1 MALDGIFLHLLSEE
15 LKEVLI
21 GAKVDKIHQTQK
33 VELVFTMRTRNGA
46 YRLLLS
52 ASGNAPRLHLT
63 THQIENPPKPPMLC
77 MLLRKHLGGATLLD
91 IQQVGLDRILKL
103 VFSCVNELGDRVTR
117 ILVIEIMAQY
127 SNIILLD
134 ENDVI
139 IDSVKRV
146 DSTKSSVREVLP
158 GLKYELPP
166 GQDKLNII
174 EDSAE
179 DILSAVTSKSVKLNN
194 ALLSG
199 MEGMSPVLCREIAFR
214 TAGLDAVA
222 DELTDNQKIKLAFEL
237 DMLKNTV
244 LSRTVSPNAVAD
256 TDGKLLD
263 FSFIPITQYGSAA
276 QYLSYESLSET
287 LECFYYER
295 ERLVRTKSKAEDL
308 FKTINNLIERLAK
321 KISNQMT
328 ELEECKDREEKKI
341 FAELINANLYR
352 LEKGMPF
359 YEIENYYDDYKT
371 VKISVKPELTPTENS
386 QRYYKEYRKLRTA
399 EKMLTKLIE
408 QGREELS
415 YLRTVLDELSRAET
429 EREISEIRQEL
440 SDGGFIKQKN
450 SGKMKRSQP
459 MLPLE
464 FDAPDGFKVYVGRNN
479 IQNDKL
485 SLKTAMKSDLW
496 FHIQKAPG
504 SHVILSLE
512 GRKPT
517 EKAMEFAAK
526 TAAYYSS
533 GREAGAVEVDYTE
546 VRNLKKP
553 VGAKPGFVIY
563 HVYNSVLVKPENPE
577 NNMR

>member
-21 GAKVDKIHQTQK
+21 GSKVDKIHQTQK
-33 VELVFTMRTRNGA
+33 TELVFTLRTRNGA
-46 YRLLLS
+46 YRLLMS

-63 THQIENPPKPPMLC
+63 TQQIENPPKPPMLC

-91 IQQVGLDRILKL
+91 IQQEGLDRILKL
-103 VFSCVNELGDRVTR
+103 VFSSVNELGDRVTR
-117 ILVIEIMAQY
+117 MLVIEIMAQY

-139 IDSVKRV
+139 IDAVKRV
-146 DSTKSSVREVLP
+146 DNTKSSVREVLP
-158 GLKYELPP
+158 SLRYELPP
-166 GQDKLNII
+166 SQNKLDITRN
-174 EDSAE
+174 SAE
-179 DILSAVTSKSVKLNN
+179 EIIDAITSKNTKLNN
-194 ALLSG
+194 AILSS

-214 TAGLDAVA
+214 TAGMDAVA
-222 DELTDNQKIKLAFEL
+222 DELTENQKIKLAFEL
-237 DMLKNTV
+237 EILKNTV
-244 LSRTVSPNAVAD
+244 LNRTLSPNAVAD

-263 FSFIPITQYGSAA
+263 FSFIPITQYGTVA

-287 LECFYYER
+287 LERFYFER
-295 ERLVRTKSKAEDL
+295 ERLARTKSKAEDL
-308 FKTINNLIERLAK
+308 FKNINNLIERLSK
-321 KISNQMT
+321 KISNQMA

-352 LEKGMPF
+352 LGKGSTV
-359 YEIENYYDDYKT
+359 YELENYYDDYKT
-371 VKISVKPELTPTENS
+371 VAIPVKPELTPTENA

-399 EKMLTKLIE
+399 EEMLTKLIAE
-408 QGREELS
+408 GREDLV

-440 SDGGFIKQKN
+440 SDGGFVKQKN
-450 SGKMKRSQP
+450 QGKIKRSQP
-459 MLPLE
+459 MPPLE
-464 FDAPDGFKVYVGRNN
+464 FNAPDGFKVYVGRNN

-504 SHVILSLE
+504 SHVILALE
-512 GRKPT
+512 GREPT

-526 TAAYYSS
+526 VAAYYSS

-563 HVYNSVLVKPENPE
+563 HVYNSVLVKPEIPE
-577 NNMR
+577 ID

>member
-21 GAKVDKIHQTQK
+21 GSKVDKIHQTQK
-33 VELVFTMRTRNGA
+33 TELVFTLRTRNGA
-46 YRLLLS
+46 YRLLMS

-63 THQIENPPKPPMLC
+63 TQQIENPPKPPMLC

-91 IQQVGLDRILKL
+91 IQQEGLDRILKL
-103 VFSCVNELGDRVTR
+103 VFSSVNELGDRVTR
-117 ILVIEIMAQY
+117 TLVIEIMAQY

-139 IDSVKRV
+139 IDAVKRV
-146 DSTKSSVREVLP
+146 DNTKSSVREVLP
-158 GLKYELPP
+158 SLRYELPP
-166 GQDKLNII
+166 SQNKLDITRN
-174 EDSAE
+174 SAE
-179 DILSAVTSKSVKLNN
+179 EIIDAITSKNTKLNN
-194 ALLSG
+194 AILSS

-214 TAGLDAVA
+214 TAGMDAVA
-222 DELTDNQKIKLAFEL
+222 DELTENQKIKLAFEL
-237 DMLKNTV
+237 EILKNTV
-244 LSRTVSPNAVAD
+244 LNRTLSPNAVAD

-263 FSFIPITQYGSAA
+263 FSFIPITQYGTAA

-287 LECFYYER
+287 LERFYFER
-295 ERLVRTKSKAEDL
+295 ERLARTKSKAEDL
-308 FKTINNLIERLAK
+308 FKNINNLIERLSK
-321 KISNQMT
+321 KISNQMA

-352 LEKGMPF
+352 LGKGSTV
-359 YEIENYYDDYKT
+359 YELENYYDDYKT
-371 VKISVKPELTPTENS
+371 VAIPVKPELTPTENA

-399 EKMLTKLIE
+399 EEMLTKLIAE
-408 QGREELS
+408 GREDLV

-440 SDGGFIKQKN
+440 SDGGFVKQKN
-450 SGKMKRSQP
+450 QGKIKRSQP
-459 MLPLE
+459 MPPLE
-464 FDAPDGFKVYVGRNN
+464 FNAPDGFKVYVGRNN

-504 SHVILSLE
+504 SHVILALE
-512 GRKPT
+512 GREPT

-526 TAAYYSS
+526 VAAYYSS

-563 HVYNSVLVKPENPE
+563 HVYNSVLVKPEIPE
-577 NNMR
+577 ID

>member
-33 VELVFTMRTRNGA
+33 VELVFTMRTRSGA

-63 THQIENPPKPPMLC
+63 TQQIENPPKPPMLC
-77 MLLRKHLGGATLLD
+77 MLMRKHLGGATLLD
-91 IQQVGLDRILKL
+91 IQQEGLDRILKL
-103 VFSCVNELGDRVTR
+103 VFSSVNELGDRVTR
-117 ILVIEIMAQY
+117 TLVIEIMAQY

-139 IDSVKRV
+139 IDAVKRV
-146 DSTKSSVREVLP
+146 DNTKSSVREVLP
-158 GLKYELPP
+158 SLTYELPP
-166 GQDKLNII
+166 SQNKLDITRN
-174 EDSAE
+174 SAE
-179 DILSAVTSKSVKLNN
+179 EIVDAITSKNTKLSNAILSS
-194 ALLSG
+194 

-214 TAGLDAVA
+214 TAGADSVA
-222 DELTDNQKIKLAFEL
+222 SELSDNQKVKLAFEFE
-237 DMLKNTV
+237 MLKNTV
-244 LSRTVSPNAVAD
+244 LHRTVSPNAVAD

-263 FSFIPITQYGSAA
+263 FSFVPITQYGSAA

-287 LECFYYER
+287 LERFYFER
-295 ERLVRTKSKAEDL
+295 ERLARTKSKAEDL
-308 FKTINNLIERLAK
+308 FKNINNLIERLAK
-321 KISNQMT
+321 KISNQMA
-328 ELEECKDREEKKI
+328 ELEECKDREEKKVY
-341 FAELINANLYR
+341 AELINANLYR
-352 LEKGMPF
+352 LSKGLTV
-359 YEIENYYDDYKT
+359 YELENYYDDYKT
-371 VKISVKPELTPTENS
+371 VAIPVKPELTPTENA

-399 EKMLTKLIE
+399 EEMLTKIISE
-408 QGREELS
+408 GREELV

-440 SDGGFIKQKN
+440 SDGGFVKQKN
-450 SGKMKRSQP
+450 QGKIKKSQP
-459 MLPLE
+459 MPPLE

-504 SHVILSLE
+504 SHVILALE
-512 GRKPT
+512 GREPT

-526 TAAYYSS
+526 VAAYYSS

-563 HVYNSVLVKPENPE
+563 HVYNSVLVKPEIPAD
-577 NNMR
+577 

>member
-15 LKEVLI
+15 LKEVLL

-33 VELVFTMRTRNGA
+33 IELVFTLRTRSGA

-77 MLLRKHLGGATLLD
+77 MLLRKHLGGATLVD
-91 IQQVGLDRILKL
+91 IQQTGLDRILKL
-103 VFSCVNELGDRVTR
+103 VFNSVNELGDRVTR
-117 ILVIEIMAQY
+117 TLVIEIMAQY

-134 ENDVI
+134 ENNVI

-158 GLKYELPP
+158 GLEYKLPP
-166 GQDKLNII
+166 EQNKKNII
-174 EDSAE
+174 TDSVD
-179 DILSAVTSKSVKLNN
+179 DIIDAIVGKDVKLNN
-194 ALLSG
+194 ALLSSMQG
-199 MEGMSPVLCREIAFR
+199 VSPVLCREIAHR
-214 TAGLDAVA
+214 TAGADAVA
-222 DELTDNQKIKLAFEL
+222 SELTENQKVKLAFEL
-237 DMLKNTV
+237 EMLKNTIIT
-244 LSRTVSPNAVAD
+244 RTVSPNSVAD

-263 FSFIPITQYGSAA
+263 FSFVPITQYGSAA
-276 QYLSYESLSET
+276 QYVSYESLSET

-308 FKTINNLIERLAK
+308 FRTINNLIERLAK
-321 KISNQMT
+321 KINNQMA

-352 LEKGMPF
+352 LDKGMNF
-359 YEIENYYDDYKT
+359 YQLENYYDDYSV
-371 VKISVKPELTPTENS
+371 VKIPVKPELTPSENS

-399 EKMLTKLIE
+399 EEMLTKLIE
-408 QGREELS
+408 QGREDLM

-440 SDGGFIKQKN
+440 SDGGFVKQKN
-450 SGKMKRSQP
+450 SGKIKRNQP
-459 MLPLE
+459 MPPME

-485 SLKTAMKSDLW
+485 SLKTASKSDIW

-504 SHVILSLE
+504 SHVVLSLE
-512 GRKPT
+512 GRPAT

-553 VGAKPGFVIY
+553 VGSKPGFVIY

-577 NNMR
+577 K

>member
-21 GAKVDKIHQTQK
+21 GSKVDKIHQTQK
-33 VELVFTMRTRNGA
+33 TELVFTLRTRSGA
-46 YRLLLS
+46 YRLLMS

-63 THQIENPPKPPMLC
+63 TQQIENPPKPPMLC

-91 IQQVGLDRILKL
+91 IQQEGLDRILKL
-103 VFSCVNELGDRVTR
+103 VFSSVNELGDRVTR
-117 ILVIEIMAQY
+117 TLVIEIMAQY

-139 IDSVKRV
+139 IDAVKRV
-146 DSTKSSVREVLP
+146 DNTKSSVREVLP
-158 GLKYELPP
+158 ALRYELPP
-166 GQDKLNII
+166 KQNKLSII
-174 EDSAE
+174 DDTPE
-179 DILSAVTSKSVKLNN
+179 DILTAITSKNTKLNN
-194 ALLSG
+194 AILSS

-214 TAGLDAVA
+214 TAGIDAVA
-222 DELTDNQKIKLAFEL
+222 DELTEYQKIKLAFEL
-237 DMLKNTV
+237 EILKNTV
-244 LSRTVSPNAVAD
+244 LNRTVSPNAVAD

-263 FSFIPITQYGSAA
+263 FSFVPITQYGSAA

-287 LECFYYER
+287 LERFYFER
-295 ERLVRTKSKAEDL
+295 ERLARTKSKAEDL
-308 FKTINNLIERLAK
+308 FKNINNLIERLSK
-321 KISNQMT
+321 KISNQLA

-352 LEKGMPF
+352 LNKGLTV
-359 YEIENYYDDYKT
+359 YELENYYDDYKT
-371 VKISVKPELTPTENS
+371 VAIPVKPELTPTENA

-399 EKMLTKLIE
+399 EEMLTKLIAE
-408 QGREELS
+408 GREELV

-440 SDGGFIKQKN
+440 SDGGFVKQKN
-450 SGKMKRSQP
+450 QGKIKRSQP
-459 MLPLE
+459 MPPLE
-464 FDAPDGFKVYVGRNN
+464 FNAPDGFKVYVGRNN

-512 GRKPT
+512 GREPT
-517 EKAMEFAAK
+517 EKAMEYAAK
-526 TAAYYSS
+526 VAAYYSS

-563 HVYNSVLVKPENPE
+563 HVYNSVLVKPEIPE
-577 NNMR
+577 IN

>member
-21 GAKVDKIHQTQK
+21 GSKVDKIHQTQK

-63 THQIENPPKPPMLC
+63 THSIENPPKPPMLC
-77 MLLRKHLGGATLLD
+77 MLLRKHLGSATLVD
-91 IQQVGLDRILKL
+91 IQQEGLDRILKL
-103 VFSCVNELGDRVTR
+103 VFSSVNELGDRVIRT
-117 ILVIEIMAQY
+117 LVIEIMAQY

-134 ENDVI
+134 ENGVI

-146 DSTKSSVREVLP
+146 DNTKSSVREVLP
-158 GLKYELPP
+158 GLPYELPP
-166 GQDKLNII
+166 GQNKLNIAENTTDEI
-174 EDSAE
+174 ISA
-179 DILSAVTSKSVKLNN
+179 ITSKNTKLNN
-194 ALLSG
+194 AILSS

-214 TAGLDAVA
+214 TAGMDAVA
-222 DELTDNQKIKLAFEL
+222 DELSDVQKEKLAFEF

-244 LSRTVSPNAVAD
+244 LNRTVSPNAVAD
-256 TDGKLLD
+256 AEGKLLD
-263 FSFIPITQYGSAA
+263 FSFVPITQYGSAA

-287 LECFYYER
+287 LERFYFER
-295 ERLVRTKSKAEDL
+295 ERLARTKSKAEDL

-321 KISNQMT
+321 KISNQMA
-328 ELEECKDREEKKI
+328 ELEECKDREEKKV

-352 LEKGMPF
+352 LSKGSSV
-359 YEIENYYDDYKT
+359 YELENYYDDYKT
-371 VKISVKPELTPTENS
+371 VAIDVKPELTPTENA

-399 EKMLTKLIE
+399 EEMLTKLIAE
-408 QGREELS
+408 GREELS

-440 SDGGFIKQKN
+440 SDGGFVRQKN
-450 SGKMKRSQP
+450 QGKVKRSQP
-459 MLPLE
+459 MPPLE
-464 FDAPDGFKVYVGRNN
+464 FDAPDGFKVWVGRNN

-512 GRKPT
+512 GRTPT

-526 TAAYYSS
+526 VAAYYSS

-553 VGAKPGFVIY
+553 VGSKPGFVIY

-577 NNMR
+577 N

>member
-21 GAKVDKIHQTQK
+21 GSKVDKIHQTQK
-33 VELVFTMRTRNGA
+33 VELVFTMRTRSGA

-63 THQIENPPKPPMLC
+63 THSIENPPKPPMLC
-77 MLLRKHLGGATLLD
+77 MLLRKHLGSATLVD
-91 IQQVGLDRILKL
+91 IQQEGLDRILKL
-103 VFSCVNELGDRVTR
+103 VFSSVNELGDRVTR
-117 ILVIEIMAQY
+117 TLVIEIMAQY

-134 ENDVI
+134 ENGVI

-146 DSTKSSVREVLP
+146 DNTKSSVREVLP
-158 GLKYELPP
+158 GLPYELPP
-166 GQDKLNII
+166 KQNKLSITENTTDEII
-174 EDSAE
+174 SA
-179 DILSAVTSKSVKLNN
+179 ITSKNTKLNN
-194 ALLSG
+194 AILSS

-214 TAGLDAVA
+214 TAGIDAFA
-222 DELTDNQKIKLAFEL
+222 DELSENQRAKLSFEFE
-237 DMLKNTV
+237 MLKNTV
-244 LSRTVSPNAVAD
+244 LNRTVSPNAVAD
-256 TDGKLLD
+256 ADGKLLD
-263 FSFIPITQYGSAA
+263 FSFVPITQYGSAA

-287 LECFYYER
+287 LERFYFER
-295 ERLVRTKSKAEDL
+295 ERLARTKSKAEDL
-308 FKTINNLIERLAK
+308 FKNINNLIERLAK
-321 KISNQMT
+321 KISNQMA

-352 LEKGMPF
+352 LSKGSTV
-359 YEIENYYDDYKT
+359 YELENYYDDYKT
-371 VKISVKPELTPTENS
+371 VAIPVKPELTPTENA

-399 EKMLTKLIE
+399 EEMLTKLIAE
-408 QGREELS
+408 GREELS

-440 SDGGFIKQKN
+440 SDGGFVRQKN
-450 SGKMKRSQP
+450 QGKVKRSQP
-459 MLPLE
+459 MPPLE

-504 SHVILSLE
+504 SHVILSLD
-512 GRKPT
+512 GRTPT

-553 VGAKPGFVIY
+553 VGSKPGFVIY

-577 NNMR
+577 N

>member
-21 GAKVDKIHQTQK
+21 GSKVDKIHQTQK
-33 VELVFTMRTRNGA
+33 VELVFTMRTRSGA

-63 THQIENPPKPPMLC
+63 THSIENPPKPPMLC
-77 MLLRKHLGGATLLD
+77 MLLRKHLGSATLVD
-91 IQQVGLDRILKL
+91 IQQEGLDRILKL
-103 VFSCVNELGDRVTR
+103 VFSSVNELGDRVTR
-117 ILVIEIMAQY
+117 TLVIEIMAQY

-134 ENDVI
+134 ENGVI

-146 DSTKSSVREVLP
+146 DNTKSSVREVLP
-158 GLKYELPP
+158 GLPYELPP
-166 GQDKLNII
+166 GQNKLSITENTTDEII
-174 EDSAE
+174 SA
-179 DILSAVTSKSVKLNN
+179 ITSKNTKLNN
-194 ALLSG
+194 AILSA

-214 TAGLDAVA
+214 TAGMDAVA
-222 DELTDNQKIKLAFEL
+222 DELSDSQKAKLAFEFE
-237 DMLKNTV
+237 MLRNTV
-244 LSRTVSPNAVAD
+244 LNRTVSPNAVAD
-256 TDGKLLD
+256 ADGKLLD

-287 LECFYYER
+287 LERFYFER
-295 ERLVRTKSKAEDL
+295 ERLARTKSKAEDL

-321 KISNQMT
+321 KISNQMV

-352 LEKGMPF
+352 LSKGSTV
-359 YEIENYYDDYKT
+359 YELENYYDDYKT
-371 VKISVKPELTPTENS
+371 VAIDVKPELTPTENA

-399 EKMLTKLIE
+399 EEMLTKLIAE
-408 QGREELS
+408 GREELS

-440 SDGGFIKQKN
+440 SDGGFVRQKN
-450 SGKMKRSQP
+450 QGKVKRSQP
-459 MLPLE
+459 MPPLE

-512 GRKPT
+512 GRTPT

-533 GREAGAVEVDYTE
+533 GRESGAVEVDYTE

-553 VGAKPGFVIY
+553 VGSKPGFVIY

-577 NNMR
+577 N

>member
-21 GAKVDKIHQTQK
+21 GSKVDKIHQTQK
-33 VELVFTMRTRNGA
+33 VELVFTMRTRSGA

-63 THQIENPPKPPMLC
+63 TQQIENPPKPPMLC

-91 IQQVGLDRILKL
+91 IQQEGLDRILRL
-103 VFSCVNELGDRVTR
+103 VFSSVNELGDRVTR
-117 ILVIEIMAQY
+117 TLVIEIMAQY

-139 IDSVKRV
+139 IDAVKRV
-146 DSTKSSVREVLP
+146 DNTKSSVREVLP
-158 GLKYELPP
+158 SLRYELPP
-166 GQDKLNII
+166 SQNKLDITRN
-174 EDSAE
+174 SAE
-179 DILSAVTSKSVKLNN
+179 EIVEAITSKNTKLSNAILSS
-194 ALLSG
+194 

-214 TAGLDAVA
+214 TAGIDAVA
-222 DELTDNQKIKLAFEL
+222 DELTDNQKVKLAFEL
-237 DMLKNTV
+237 EMLKNTV
-244 LSRTVSPNAVAD
+244 LHRTVSPNAVAD

-263 FSFIPITQYGSAA
+263 FSFIPITQYGTAA

-287 LECFYYER
+287 LERFYFER
-295 ERLVRTKSKAEDL
+295 ERLARTKSKAEDL
-308 FKTINNLIERLAK
+308 FKNINNLIERLAK
-321 KISNQMT
+321 KISNQMA

-352 LEKGMPF
+352 LGKGSTV
-359 YEIENYYDDYKT
+359 YELENYYDDYKT
-371 VKISVKPELTPTENS
+371 VKIPVKPELTPTENA

-399 EKMLTKLIE
+399 EEMLTKLIAE
-408 QGREELS
+408 GREELV

-440 SDGGFIKQKN
+440 SDGGFVKQKN
-450 SGKMKRSQP
+450 QGRVKKSTP
-459 MLPLE
+459 MPPLE
-464 FDAPDGFKVYVGRNN
+464 FDAPDGFRVYVGRNN

-504 SHVILSLE
+504 SHVILSLD
-512 GRKPT
+512 GREPT
-517 EKAMEFAAK
+517 EKAMEYAAK
-526 TAAYYSS
+526 VAAYYSS

-563 HVYNSVLVKPENPE
+563 HVYNSVLVKPEIPE
-577 NNMR
+577 I

>member
-21 GAKVDKIHQTQK
+21 GSKVDKIHQTQK
-33 VELVFTMRTRNGA
+33 VELVFTMRTRSGA

-63 THQIENPPKPPMLC
+63 THSIENPPKPPMLC
-77 MLLRKHLGGATLLD
+77 MLLRKHLGSATLVD
-91 IQQVGLDRILKL
+91 IQQEGLDRILKL
-103 VFSCVNELGDRVTR
+103 VFSSVNELGDRVTR
-117 ILVIEIMAQY
+117 TLVIEIMAQY

-134 ENDVI
+134 ENGVI

-146 DSTKSSVREVLP
+146 DNTKSSVREVLP
-158 GLKYELPP
+158 GLPYELPP
-166 GQDKLNII
+166 GQNKLSITENTTDEII
-174 EDSAE
+174 SA
-179 DILSAVTSKSVKLNN
+179 ITSKNTKLNN
-194 ALLSG
+194 AILSS

-214 TAGLDAVA
+214 TAGMDAVA
-222 DELTDNQKIKLAFEL
+222 DELSDNQTTKLSFEF

-244 LSRTVSPNAVAD
+244 LNRTVSPNAVAD
-256 TDGKLLD
+256 ADGKLLD
-263 FSFIPITQYGSAA
+263 FSFVPITQYCSAA

-287 LECFYYER
+287 LERFYFER
-295 ERLVRTKSKAEDL
+295 ERLARTKSKAEDL
-308 FKTINNLIERLAK
+308 FKNINNLIERLAK
-321 KISNQMT
+321 KISNQMA

-352 LEKGMPF
+352 LSKGSSV
-359 YEIENYYDDYKT
+359 YELENYYDDYKT
-371 VKISVKPELTPTENS
+371 VAIPVKPELTPTENA

-399 EKMLTKLIE
+399 EEMLTKLIAE
-408 QGREELS
+408 GREELS

-440 SDGGFIKQKN
+440 SDGGFVRQKN
-450 SGKMKRSQP
+450 QGKVKRSQP
-459 MLPLE
+459 MPPLE
-464 FDAPDGFKVYVGRNN
+464 FDAPDGFKVWVGRNN

-504 SHVILSLE
+504 SHVILSLD
-512 GRKPT
+512 GRTPT

-526 TAAYYSS
+526 VAAYYSS

-553 VGAKPGFVIY
+553 VGSKPGFVIY

-577 NNMR
+577 N

>member
-21 GAKVDKIHQTQK
+21 GSKVDKIHQTQK
-33 VELVFTMRTRNGA
+33 VELVFTMRTRSGA

-63 THQIENPPKPPMLC
+63 THSIENPPKPPMLC
-77 MLLRKHLGGATLLD
+77 MLLRKHLGSATLVD
-91 IQQVGLDRILKL
+91 IQQEGLDRILKL
-103 VFSCVNELGDRVTR
+103 VFSSVNELGDRVTR
-117 ILVIEIMAQY
+117 TLVIEIMAQY

-134 ENDVI
+134 ENGVI
-139 IDSVKRV
+139 IDSVKRI
-146 DSTKSSVREVLP
+146 DNTKSSVREVLP
-158 GLKYELPP
+158 GIPYELPP
-166 GQDKLNII
+166 KQNKLSII
-174 EDSAE
+174 EDTPE
-179 DILSAVTSKSVKLNN
+179 DILSAITSKNTKLNN
-194 ALLSG
+194 AILSS

-214 TAGLDAVA
+214 TAGMDTLA
-222 DELTDNQKIKLAFEL
+222 DELSDGQKMKLAFEL
-237 DMLKNTV
+237 EMLRNTV
-244 LSRTVSPNAVAD
+244 LNRTVSPNAVAD
-256 TDGKLLD
+256 ADGKLLD
-263 FSFIPITQYGSAA
+263 FSFVPITQYGSAA

-287 LECFYYER
+287 LERFYFER
-295 ERLVRTKSKAEDL
+295 ERLARTKSKAEDL
-308 FKTINNLIERLAK
+308 FKNINNLIERLAK
-321 KISNQMT
+321 KISNQMA

-352 LEKGMPF
+352 LSKGSSV
-359 YEIENYYDDYKT
+359 YELENYYDDYKT
-371 VKISVKPELTPTENS
+371 VQIPVKPELTPTENA

-399 EKMLTKLIE
+399 EEMLKKLIAE
-408 QGREELS
+408 GREELV

-440 SDGGFIKQKN
+440 SDSGFVKQKN
-450 SGKMKRSQP
+450 QGKIKRSQP
-459 MLPLE
+459 MPPLE

-512 GRKPT
+512 GREPT

-526 TAAYYSS
+526 VAAYYSS

-563 HVYNSVLVKPENPE
+563 HVYNSVLVKPEIPE
-577 NNMR
+577 I

>member
-21 GAKVDKIHQTQK
+21 GSKVDKIHQTQK

-63 THQIENPPKPPMLC
+63 THSIENPPKPPMLC
-77 MLLRKHLGGATLLD
+77 MLLRKHLGSATLVD
-91 IQQVGLDRILKL
+91 IQQEGLDRILKL
-103 VFSCVNELGDRVTR
+103 VFSSVNELGDRVTR
-117 ILVIEIMAQY
+117 TLVIEIMAQY

-134 ENDVI
+134 ENGVI

-146 DSTKSSVREVLP
+146 DNTKSSVREVLP
-158 GLKYELPP
+158 GLPYELPP
-166 GQDKLNII
+166 GQNKLSITENTTDEII
-174 EDSAE
+174 SA
-179 DILSAVTSKSVKLNN
+179 ITSKNTKLNN
-194 ALLSG
+194 AILSS

-214 TAGLDAVA
+214 TAGMDAVA
-222 DELTDNQKIKLAFEL
+222 DELSDNQTAKLAFEFE
-237 DMLKNTV
+237 MLKNTV
-244 LSRTVSPNAVAD
+244 LNRTVSPNAVAD
-256 TDGKLLD
+256 AEGKLLD
-263 FSFIPITQYGSAA
+263 FSFVPITQYGSAA

-287 LECFYYER
+287 LERFYFER
-295 ERLVRTKSKAEDL
+295 ERLARTKSKAEDL

-321 KISNQMT
+321 KISNQMA
-328 ELEECKDREEKKI
+328 ELEECKDREEKKV

-352 LEKGMPF
+352 LSKGSSV
-359 YEIENYYDDYKT
+359 YELENYYDDYKT
-371 VKISVKPELTPTENS
+371 VAIPVKPELTPTENA

-399 EKMLTKLIE
+399 EEMLTKLIAE
-408 QGREELS
+408 GREELS

-440 SDGGFIKQKN
+440 SDGGFVRQKN
-450 SGKMKRSQP
+450 QGKVKRSQP
-459 MLPLE
+459 MPPLE
-464 FDAPDGFKVYVGRNN
+464 FDAPDGFKVWVGRNN

-504 SHVILSLE
+504 SHVILSLD
-512 GRKPT
+512 GRTPT

-526 TAAYYSS
+526 VAAYYSS

-553 VGAKPGFVIY
+553 VGSKPGFVIY

-577 NNMR
+577 N

>member
-21 GAKVDKIHQTQK
+21 GSKVDKIHQTQK

-63 THQIENPPKPPMLC
+63 THSIENPPKPPMLC
-77 MLLRKHLGGATLLD
+77 MLLRKHLGSATLVD
-91 IQQVGLDRILKL
+91 IQQEGLDRILKL
-103 VFSCVNELGDRVTR
+103 VFSSVNELGDRVTR
-117 ILVIEIMAQY
+117 TLVIEIMAQY

-134 ENDVI
+134 ENGVI

-146 DSTKSSVREVLP
+146 DNTKSSVREVLP
-158 GLKYELPP
+158 GLPYELPP
-166 GQDKLNII
+166 KQNKLSITENTTDEII
-174 EDSAE
+174 SA
-179 DILSAVTSKSVKLNN
+179 ITSKNTKLNN
-194 ALLSG
+194 AILSS

-214 TAGLDAVA
+214 TAGMDAVA
-222 DELTDNQKIKLAFEL
+222 DELSDGQKAKLAFEF

-244 LSRTVSPNAVAD
+244 LNRTVSPNAVAD
-256 TDGKLLD
+256 AEGKLLD
-263 FSFIPITQYGSAA
+263 FSFVPITQYGSAA

-287 LECFYYER
+287 LERFYFER
-295 ERLVRTKSKAEDL
+295 ERLARTKSKAEDL

-321 KISNQMT
+321 KISNQMA
-328 ELEECKDREEKKI
+328 ELEECKDREEKKV

-352 LEKGMPF
+352 LSKGSSV
-359 YEIENYYDDYKT
+359 YELENYYDDYKT
-371 VKISVKPELTPTENS
+371 VAIPVKPELTPTENA

-399 EKMLTKLIE
+399 EEMLTKLIAE
-408 QGREELS
+408 GREELS

-440 SDGGFIKQKN
+440 SDGGFVRQKN
-450 SGKMKRSQP
+450 QGKVKRSQP
-459 MLPLE
+459 MPPLE
-464 FDAPDGFKVYVGRNN
+464 FDAPDGFKVWVGRNN

-512 GRKPT
+512 GRTPT

-526 TAAYYSS
+526 VAAYYSS

-553 VGAKPGFVIY
+553 VGSKPGFVIY

-577 NNMR
+577 N

>member
-1 MALDGIFLHLLSEE
+1 MALDGIFLHLLGEE

-21 GAKVDKIHQTQK
+21 GSKVDKIHQTQK
-33 VELVFTMRTRNGA
+33 VELVFTMRTRSGA

-63 THQIENPPKPPMLC
+63 THSIENPPKPPMLC
-77 MLLRKHLGGATLLD
+77 MLLRKHLGSATLVD
-91 IQQVGLDRILKL
+91 IQQEGLDRILKL
-103 VFSCVNELGDRVTR
+103 VFSSVNELGDRVTR
-117 ILVIEIMAQY
+117 TLVIEIMAQY
-127 SNIILLD
+127 SNIILID
-134 ENDVI
+134 ENGVI

-146 DSTKSSVREVLP
+146 DNTKSSVREVLP
-158 GLKYELPP
+158 GLPYELPP
-166 GQDKLNII
+166 KQNKLSITENTTDEII
-174 EDSAE
+174 SA
-179 DILSAVTSKSVKLNN
+179 ITVKNTKLNN
-194 ALLSG
+194 AILSS

-214 TAGLDAVA
+214 TAGMDALA
-222 DELTDNQKIKLAFEL
+222 DELSDNQKAKLAFEFE
-237 DMLKNTV
+237 MLKNTV
-244 LSRTVSPNAVAD
+244 LNRTVSPNAVAD
-256 TDGKLLD
+256 ADGKLLD
-263 FSFIPITQYGSAA
+263 FSFVPITQYGSAA

-287 LECFYYER
+287 LERFYFER
-295 ERLVRTKSKAEDL
+295 ERLARTKSKAEDL

-321 KISNQMT
+321 KISNQMA

-352 LEKGMPF
+352 LSKGSAV
-359 YEIENYYDDYKT
+359 YELENYYDDYKT
-371 VKISVKPELTPTENS
+371 VAIPVKPELTPTENA

-399 EKMLTKLIE
+399 EEMLTKLIAE
-408 QGREELS
+408 GREELA

-440 SDGGFIKQKN
+440 SDSGFVKQKN
-450 SGKMKRSQP
+450 QGKVKRSQP
-459 MLPLE
+459 MPPLE

-512 GRKPT
+512 GRTPT

-577 NNMR
+577 N

>member
-21 GAKVDKIHQTQK
+21 GSKVDKIHQTQK
-33 VELVFTMRTRNGA
+33 TELVLTLRTRSGA
-46 YRLLLS
+46 YRLLMS

-63 THQIENPPKPPMLC
+63 TQQIENPPKPPMLC

-91 IQQVGLDRILKL
+91 IQQEGLDRILKL
-103 VFSCVNELGDRVTR
+103 VFSSVNELGDRVTR
-117 ILVIEIMAQY
+117 TLVIEIMAQY

-139 IDSVKRV
+139 IDAVKRV
-146 DSTKSSVREVLP
+146 DNTKSSVREVLP
-158 GLKYELPP
+158 SLRYELPP
-166 GQDKLNII
+166 SQNKLDITRN
-174 EDSAE
+174 SAE
-179 DILSAVTSKSVKLNN
+179 EIIDAITSKNTKLNN
-194 ALLSG
+194 AILSS

-214 TAGLDAVA
+214 TAGMDAVA
-222 DELTDNQKIKLAFEL
+222 DELTENQKIKLAFEL
-237 DMLKNTV
+237 EILKNTV
-244 LSRTVSPNAVAD
+244 LNRTLSPNAVAD

-263 FSFIPITQYGSAA
+263 FSFIPITQYGTVA

-287 LECFYYER
+287 LERFYFER
-295 ERLVRTKSKAEDL
+295 ERLARTKSKAEDL
-308 FKTINNLIERLAK
+308 FKNINNLIERLSK
-321 KISNQMT
+321 KISNQMA

-352 LEKGMPF
+352 LGKGSTV
-359 YEIENYYDDYKT
+359 YELENYYDDYKT
-371 VKISVKPELTPTENS
+371 VAIPVKPELTPTENA

-399 EKMLTKLIE
+399 EEMLTKLIAE
-408 QGREELS
+408 GREDLV

-440 SDGGFIKQKN
+440 SDGGFVKQKN
-450 SGKMKRSQP
+450 QGKIKRSQP
-459 MLPLE
+459 MPPLE
-464 FDAPDGFKVYVGRNN
+464 FNAPDGFKVYVGRNN

-504 SHVILSLE
+504 SHVILSLD
-512 GRKPT
+512 GREPT
-517 EKAMEFAAK
+517 EKAMEYAAK
-526 TAAYYSS
+526 VAAYYSS

-563 HVYNSVLVKPENPE
+563 HVYNSVLVKPEIPE
-577 NNMR
+577 ID

>member
-21 GAKVDKIHQTQK
+21 GSKVDKIHQTQK
-33 VELVFTMRTRNGA
+33 TELVFTLRTRSGA
-46 YRLLLS
+46 YRLLMS

-63 THQIENPPKPPMLC
+63 TQQIENPPKPPMLC

-91 IQQVGLDRILKL
+91 IQQEGLDRILKL
-103 VFSCVNELGDRVTR
+103 VFSSVNELGDRVTR
-117 ILVIEIMAQY
+117 TLVIEVMAQY

-139 IDSVKRV
+139 IDAVKRV

-158 GLKYELPP
+158 SLRYELPP
-166 GQDKLNII
+166 GQNKLSII
-174 EDSAE
+174 DDTPE
-179 DILSAVTSKSVKLNN
+179 DILSAITTKNTKLNN
-194 ALLSG
+194 AILSS

-214 TAGLDAVA
+214 TAGIDAVA
-222 DELTDNQKIKLAFEL
+222 DELTENQKIKLAFEL
-237 DMLKNTV
+237 EILKNTV
-244 LSRTVSPNAVAD
+244 LNRTLSPNAVAD

-263 FSFIPITQYGSAA
+263 FSFIPITQYGTAA

-287 LECFYYER
+287 LERFYFER
-295 ERLVRTKSKAEDL
+295 ERLARTKSKAEDL
-308 FKTINNLIERLAK
+308 FKNINNLIERLAK
-321 KISNQMT
+321 KISNQMA
-328 ELEECKDREEKKI
+328 ELEECKDRDEKKI

-352 LEKGMPF
+352 LNKGSTV
-359 YEIENYYDDYKT
+359 YELENYYDDYKT
-371 VKISVKPELTPTENS
+371 VQIPVKPELTPTENA

-399 EKMLTKLIE
+399 EEMLTKLIAE
-408 QGREELS
+408 GREELV

-440 SDGGFIKQKN
+440 SDGGFVKQKN
-450 SGKMKRSQP
+450 QGKIKRSQP
-459 MLPLE
+459 MPPLE
-464 FDAPDGFKVYVGRNN
+464 FNAPDGFKVYVGRNN

-504 SHVILSLE
+504 SHVILSLD
-512 GRKPT
+512 GREPT

-526 TAAYYSS
+526 VAAYYSS

-563 HVYNSVLVKPENPE
+563 HVYNSVLVKPEIPE
-577 NNMR
+577 ID

>member
-1 MALDGIFLHLLSEE
+1 MALDGIYLHLLSEE

-21 GAKVDKIHQTQK
+21 GSKVDKIHQTQK
-33 VELVFTMRTRNGA
+33 TELVFTMRTRNGA

-91 IQQVGLDRILKL
+91 IQQKGLDRILKL
-103 VFSCVNELGDRVTR
+103 VFSSVNELGDRVTR
-117 ILVIEIMAQY
+117 TLVIEIMAQY

-139 IDSVKRV
+139 IDAVKRV
-146 DSTKSSVREVLP
+146 DNTKSSVREVLP
-158 GLKYELPP
+158 SLPYELPP
-166 GQDKLNII
+166 KQNKLSII
-174 EDSAE
+174 DDTPE
-179 DILSAVTSKSVKLNN
+179 DILTSITSKNTKLNN
-194 ALLSG
+194 AILSS

-214 TAGLDAVA
+214 TAGIDAVA
-222 DELTDNQKIKLAFEL
+222 DELSDNQKVRLAFEL
-237 DMLKNTV
+237 EMLKNTV
-244 LSRTVSPNAVAD
+244 LHRTVSPNAVAD

-287 LECFYYER
+287 LERFYFER
-295 ERLVRTKSKAEDL
+295 ERLARTKSKAEDL
-308 FKTINNLIERLAK
+308 FKNINNLIERLAK
-321 KISNQMT
+321 KIINQMA

-352 LEKGMPF
+352 LGKGSSF
-359 YEIENYYDDYKT
+359 YELENYYDDYKT
-371 VKISVKPELTPTENS
+371 VKIPVKPELTPTENA

-399 EKMLTKLIE
+399 EEMLTKLIAE
-408 QGREELS
+408 GREELV

-440 SDGGFIKQKN
+440 SDGGFVKQKN
-450 SGKMKRSQP
+450 QGRVKKSTP
-459 MLPLE
+459 MPPLE
-464 FDAPDGFKVYVGRNN
+464 FDAPDSFKVYVGRNN

-504 SHVILSLE
+504 SHVILALE
-512 GRKPT
+512 GREPT
-517 EKAMEFAAK
+517 EKAMEYAAK
-526 TAAYYSS
+526 VAAYYSS

-563 HVYNSVLVKPENPE
+563 HVYNSVLVKPEIPE
-577 NNMR
+577 ID

>member
-21 GAKVDKIHQTQK
+21 GSKVDKIHQTQK
-33 VELVFTMRTRNGA
+33 VELVFTMRTRSGA

-63 THQIENPPKPPMLC
+63 THSIENPPKPPMLC
-77 MLLRKHLGGATLLD
+77 MLLRKHLGSATLVD
-91 IQQVGLDRILKL
+91 IQQEGLDRILKL
-103 VFSCVNELGDRVTR
+103 VFSSVNELGDRVTR
-117 ILVIEIMAQY
+117 TLVIEIMAQY

-134 ENDVI
+134 ENGVI

-146 DSTKSSVREVLP
+146 DNTKSSVREVLP
-158 GLKYELPP
+158 GLPYELPP
-166 GQDKLNII
+166 GQNKLSITENTTDEII
-174 EDSAE
+174 SA
-179 DILSAVTSKSVKLNN
+179 ITSKNTKLNN
-194 ALLSG
+194 AILSA
-199 MEGMSPVLCREIAFR
+199 MEGMSPVLCRDIAFR
-214 TAGLDAVA
+214 TAGMDAVA
-222 DELTDNQKIKLAFEL
+222 DELSDSQKTKLAFEF

-244 LSRTVSPNAVAD
+244 LNRTVSPNAVAD
-256 TDGKLLD
+256 ADGKLLD

-287 LECFYYER
+287 LERFYFER
-295 ERLVRTKSKAEDL
+295 ERLARTKSKAEDL

-321 KISNQMT
+321 KISNQMA

-352 LEKGMPF
+352 LSKGSTV
-359 YEIENYYDDYKT
+359 YELENYYDDYKT
-371 VKISVKPELTPTENS
+371 VAIDVKPELTPTENA

-399 EKMLTKLIE
+399 EEMLTKLIAE
-408 QGREELS
+408 GREELS

-440 SDGGFIKQKN
+440 SDSGFVKQKN
-450 SGKMKRSQP
+450 QGKVKRSQP
-459 MLPLE
+459 MPPLE
-464 FDAPDGFKVYVGRNN
+464 FDAPDGFKVWVGRNN

-512 GRKPT
+512 GRTPT

-553 VGAKPGFVIY
+553 VGSKPGFVIY

-577 NNMR
+577 N

>member
-1 MALDGIFLHLLSEE
+1 MALDGIYLHLLSEE

-21 GAKVDKIHQTQK
+21 GSKVDKIHQTQK
-33 VELVFTMRTRNGA
+33 TELVFTMRTRSGA
-46 YRLLLS
+46 YRLLMS

-63 THQIENPPKPPMLC
+63 TQQIENPPKPPMLC

-91 IQQVGLDRILKL
+91 IRQEGLDRILKL
-103 VFSCVNELGDRVTR
+103 VFSSVNELGDRVTR
-117 ILVIEIMAQY
+117 TLVIEIMAQY

-139 IDSVKRV
+139 IDAVKRV
-146 DSTKSSVREVLP
+146 DNTKSSVREVLP
-158 GLKYELPP
+158 SLHYELPP
-166 GQDKLNII
+166 KQNKLSII
-174 EDSAE
+174 DDTPE
-179 DILSAVTSKSVKLNN
+179 DILTSITSKNTKLNN
-194 ALLSG
+194 AILSS

-214 TAGLDAVA
+214 TAGIDAVA
-222 DELTDNQKIKLAFEL
+222 DELSDNQKVKLAFEL
-237 DMLKNTV
+237 EMLKNTV
-244 LSRTVSPNAVAD
+244 LHRTVSPNAVAD
-256 TDGKLLD
+256 TEGKLLD
-263 FSFIPITQYGSAA
+263 FSFVPITQYGSAA

-287 LECFYYER
+287 LERFYFER
-295 ERLVRTKSKAEDL
+295 ERLARTKSKAEDL
-308 FKTINNLIERLAK
+308 FKNINNLIERLAK
-321 KISNQMT
+321 KISNQMA

-341 FAELINANLYR
+341 FADLINANLYR
-352 LEKGMPF
+352 LGKGSSF
-359 YEIENYYDDYKT
+359 YELENYYDDYKT
-371 VKISVKPELTPTENS
+371 VKIPVKPELTPTENA

-399 EKMLTKLIE
+399 EEMLTKLIAE
-408 QGREELS
+408 GREELV

-440 SDGGFIKQKN
+440 SDGGFVKQKN
-450 SGKMKRSQP
+450 QGRVKKSTP
-459 MLPLE
+459 MPPLE

-504 SHVILSLE
+504 SHVILSLD
-512 GRKPT
+512 GREPT

-553 VGAKPGFVIY
+553 VGSKPGFVIY

-577 NNMR
+577 N

>member
-21 GAKVDKIHQTQK
+21 GSKVDKIHQTQK
-33 VELVFTMRTRNGA
+33 VELVFTMRTRSGA

-63 THQIENPPKPPMLC
+63 THSIENPPKPPMLC
-77 MLLRKHLGGATLLD
+77 MLLRKHLGSATLVD
-91 IQQVGLDRILKL
+91 IQQEGLDRILKL
-103 VFSCVNELGDRVTR
+103 VFSSVNELGDRVTR
-117 ILVIEIMAQY
+117 TLVIEIMAQY

-134 ENDVI
+134 ENGVI

-146 DSTKSSVREVLP
+146 DNTKSSVREVLP
-158 GLKYELPP
+158 GLPYELPP
-166 GQDKLNII
+166 KQNKLSITENTTDEII
-174 EDSAE
+174 SA
-179 DILSAVTSKSVKLNN
+179 ITSKNTKLNN
-194 ALLSG
+194 AILSS

-214 TAGLDAVA
+214 TAGIDAVA
-222 DELTDNQKIKLAFEL
+222 DELSENQRAKLSFEFE
-237 DMLKNTV
+237 MLKNTV
-244 LSRTVSPNAVAD
+244 LNRTVSPNAVAD
-256 TDGKLLD
+256 ADGKLLD
-263 FSFIPITQYGSAA
+263 FSFVPITQYGSAA

-287 LECFYYER
+287 LERFYFER
-295 ERLVRTKSKAEDL
+295 ERLARTKSKAEDL
-308 FKTINNLIERLAK
+308 FKNINNLIERLAK
-321 KISNQMT
+321 KISNQMA

-352 LEKGMPF
+352 LSKGSTV
-359 YEIENYYDDYKT
+359 YELENYYDDYKT
-371 VKISVKPELTPTENS
+371 VAIPVKPELTPTENA

-399 EKMLTKLIE
+399 EEMLTKLIAE
-408 QGREELS
+408 GREELS

-440 SDGGFIKQKN
+440 SDGGFVRQKN
-450 SGKMKRSQP
+450 QGKVKRSQP
-459 MLPLE
+459 MPPLE
-464 FDAPDGFKVYVGRNN
+464 FDAPDGFKVWVGRNN

-504 SHVILSLE
+504 SHVILSLD
-512 GRKPT
+512 GRTPT

-553 VGAKPGFVIY
+553 VGSKPGFVIY

-577 NNMR
+577 N

>member
-1 MALDGIFLHLLSEE
+1 MALDGIYLHLLSEE

-21 GAKVDKIHQTQK
+21 GSKVDKIHQTQK
-33 VELVFTMRTRNGA
+33 TELVFTMRTRNGA
-46 YRLLLS
+46 YRLLMS

-63 THQIENPPKPPMLC
+63 TQQIENPPKPPMLC

-91 IQQVGLDRILKL
+91 IRQEGLDRILKL
-103 VFSCVNELGDRVTR
+103 VFSSVNELGDRVTR
-117 ILVIEIMAQY
+117 TLVIEIMAQY

-139 IDSVKRV
+139 IDAVKRV
-146 DSTKSSVREVLP
+146 DNTKSSVREVLP
-158 GLKYELPP
+158 SLPYELPP
-166 GQDKLNII
+166 KQNKLSII
-174 EDSAE
+174 DDTPE
-179 DILSAVTSKSVKLNN
+179 DILTSITSKNTKLNN
-194 ALLSG
+194 AILSS

-214 TAGLDAVA
+214 TAGIDAVA
-222 DELTDNQKIKLAFEL
+222 DELSDNQKVKLAFEL
-237 DMLKNTV
+237 EMLKNTV
-244 LSRTVSPNAVAD
+244 LHRTVSPNAVAD
-256 TDGKLLD
+256 TEGKLLD
-263 FSFIPITQYGSAA
+263 FSFVPITQYGSAA

-287 LECFYYER
+287 LERFYFER
-295 ERLVRTKSKAEDL
+295 ERLARTKSKAEDL
-308 FKTINNLIERLAK
+308 FKNINNLIERLAK
-321 KISNQMT
+321 KISNQMA

-352 LEKGMPF
+352 LNKGSTV
-359 YEIENYYDDYKT
+359 YELENYYDDYKT
-371 VKISVKPELTPTENS
+371 VAIPVKPELTPTENA

-399 EKMLTKLIE
+399 EEMLTKLIAG
-408 QGREELS
+408 GREELV

-440 SDGGFIKQKN
+440 SEGGFVKQKN
-450 SGKMKRSQP
+450 QGRVKKSTP
-459 MLPLE
+459 MPPLE
-464 FDAPDGFKVYVGRNN
+464 FDAPDGFRVYVGRNN

-504 SHVILSLE
+504 SHVILSLD
-512 GRKPT
+512 GREPT

-553 VGAKPGFVIY
+553 VGSKPGFVIY

-577 NNMR
+577 N

>member
-21 GAKVDKIHQTQK
+21 GSKVDKIHQTQK
-33 VELVFTMRTRNGA
+33 VELVFTMRTRSGA

-63 THQIENPPKPPMLC
+63 THSIENPPKPPMLC
-77 MLLRKHLGGATLLD
+77 MLLRKHLGSATLVD
-91 IQQVGLDRILKL
+91 IQQEGLDRILKL
-103 VFSCVNELGDRVTR
+103 VFSSVNELGDRVTR
-117 ILVIEIMAQY
+117 TLVIEIMAQY

-134 ENDVI
+134 ENGVI

-146 DSTKSSVREVLP
+146 DNTKSSVREVLP
-158 GLKYELPP
+158 GLPYELPP
-166 GQDKLNII
+166 KQNKLSITENTTDEII
-174 EDSAE
+174 SA
-179 DILSAVTSKSVKLNN
+179 ITSKNTKLNN
-194 ALLSG
+194 AILSS

-214 TAGLDAVA
+214 TAGIDAVA
-222 DELTDNQKIKLAFEL
+222 DELSENQKAKLSFEFE
-237 DMLKNTV
+237 MLKNTV
-244 LSRTVSPNAVAD
+244 LNRTVSPNAVAD
-256 TDGKLLD
+256 ADGKLLD
-263 FSFIPITQYGSAA
+263 FSFVPITQYGSAA

-287 LECFYYER
+287 LERFYFER
-295 ERLVRTKSKAEDL
+295 ERLARTKSKAEDL
-308 FKTINNLIERLAK
+308 FKNINNLIERLAK
-321 KISNQMT
+321 KISNQMA

-352 LEKGMPF
+352 LSKGSTV
-359 YEIENYYDDYKT
+359 YELENYYDDYKT
-371 VKISVKPELTPTENS
+371 VAIPVKPELTPTENA

-399 EKMLTKLIE
+399 EEMLTKLIAE
-408 QGREELS
+408 GREELS

-440 SDGGFIKQKN
+440 SDGGFVRQKN
-450 SGKMKRSQP
+450 QGKVKRSQP
-459 MLPLE
+459 MPPLE
-464 FDAPDGFKVYVGRNN
+464 FDAPDGFKVWVGRNN

-504 SHVILSLE
+504 SHVILSLD
-512 GRKPT
+512 GRTPT

-553 VGAKPGFVIY
+553 VGSKPGFVIY

-577 NNMR
+577 N

>member
-21 GAKVDKIHQTQK
+21 GSKVDKIHQTQK
-33 VELVFTMRTRNGA
+33 VELVFTMRTRSGA

-63 THQIENPPKPPMLC
+63 THSIENPPKPPMLC
-77 MLLRKHLGGATLLD
+77 MLLRKHLGSATLVD
-91 IQQVGLDRILKL
+91 IQQEGLDRILKL
-103 VFSCVNELGDRVTR
+103 VFSSVNELGDRVTR
-117 ILVIEIMAQY
+117 TLVIEIMAQY

-134 ENDVI
+134 ENGVI

-146 DSTKSSVREVLP
+146 DNTKSSVREVLP
-158 GLKYELPP
+158 GLPYELPP
-166 GQDKLNII
+166 KQNKLSITENTTDEII
-174 EDSAE
+174 SA
-179 DILSAVTSKSVKLNN
+179 ITSKNTKLNN
-194 ALLSG
+194 AILSS

-214 TAGLDAVA
+214 TAGIDALT
-222 DELTDNQKIKLAFEL
+222 DELSENQRAKLSFEFE
-237 DMLKNTV
+237 MLKNTV
-244 LSRTVSPNAVAD
+244 LNRTVSPNAVAD
-256 TDGKLLD
+256 ADGKLLD
-263 FSFIPITQYGSAA
+263 FSFVPITQYGSAA

-287 LECFYYER
+287 LERFYFER
-295 ERLVRTKSKAEDL
+295 ERLARTKSKAEDL
-308 FKTINNLIERLAK
+308 FKNINNLIERLAK
-321 KISNQMT
+321 KISNQMA

-352 LEKGMPF
+352 LSKGSTV
-359 YEIENYYDDYKT
+359 YELENYYDDYKT
-371 VKISVKPELTPTENS
+371 VAIPVKPELTPTENA

-399 EKMLTKLIE
+399 EEMLTKLIAE
-408 QGREELS
+408 GREELS

-440 SDGGFIKQKN
+440 SDGGFVRQKN
-450 SGKMKRSQP
+450 QGKVKRSQP
-459 MLPLE
+459 MPPLE
-464 FDAPDGFKVYVGRNN
+464 FDAPDGFKVWVGRNN

-512 GRKPT
+512 GRTPT

-553 VGAKPGFVIY
+553 VGSKPGFVIY

-577 NNMR
+577 N

>member
-1 MALDGIFLHLLSEE
+1 MALDGIYLHLLSEE

-21 GAKVDKIHQTQK
+21 GSKVDKIHQTQK
-33 VELVFTMRTRNGA
+33 TELVFTLRTRSGA
-46 YRLLLS
+46 YRLLMS

-91 IQQVGLDRILKL
+91 IQQEGLDRILKL
-103 VFSCVNELGDRVTR
+103 VFSSVNELGDRVTR
-117 ILVIEIMAQY
+117 TLVIEIMAQY

-139 IDSVKRV
+139 IDAVKRV
-146 DSTKSSVREVLP
+146 DNTKSSVREVLP
-158 GLKYELPP
+158 SLPYELPP
-166 GQDKLNII
+166 KQNKLSII
-174 EDSAE
+174 DDTPE
-179 DILSAVTSKSVKLNN
+179 DILTAITSKNTKLNN
-194 ALLSG
+194 AILSS

-214 TAGLDAVA
+214 TAGIDAVA
-222 DELTDNQKIKLAFEL
+222 DELSDNQKVKLAFEL
-237 DMLKNTV
+237 EMLKNTV
-244 LSRTVSPNAVAD
+244 LHRTVSPNAVAD
-256 TDGKLLD
+256 KDGKLLD
-263 FSFIPITQYGSAA
+263 FSFVPITQYGSAA

-287 LECFYYER
+287 LERFYFER
-295 ERLVRTKSKAEDL
+295 ERLARTKSKAEDL
-308 FKTINNLIERLAK
+308 FKNINNLIERLAK
-321 KISNQMT
+321 KISNQMA

-352 LEKGMPF
+352 LGKGSSF
-359 YEIENYYDDYKT
+359 YELENYYDDYKT
-371 VKISVKPELTPTENS
+371 VKIPVKPELTPTENA

-399 EKMLTKLIE
+399 EEMLTKLIAE
-408 QGREELS
+408 GREELV

-440 SDGGFIKQKN
+440 SEGGFVKQKN
-450 SGKMKRSQP
+450 QGRVKKSTP
-459 MLPLE
+459 MPPLE

-504 SHVILSLE
+504 SHVILSLD
-512 GRKPT
+512 GREPT

-526 TAAYYSS
+526 VAAYYSS

-553 VGAKPGFVIY
+553 VGSKPGFVIY

-577 NNMR
+577 N

>member
-21 GAKVDKIHQTQK
+21 GSKVDKIHQTQK
-33 VELVFTMRTRNGA
+33 TELVFTLRTRSGA
-46 YRLLLS
+46 YRLLMS

-63 THQIENPPKPPMLC
+63 TQQIENPPKPPMLC

-91 IQQVGLDRILKL
+91 IKQEGLDRILKL
-103 VFSCVNELGDRVTR
+103 VFSSVNELGDRVTR
-117 ILVIEIMAQY
+117 TLVIEIMAQY

-139 IDSVKRV
+139 IDAVKRV
-146 DSTKSSVREVLP
+146 DNTKSSVREVLP
-158 GLKYELPP
+158 SLRYELPP
-166 GQDKLNII
+166 SQNKLDITRN
-174 EDSAE
+174 SAE
-179 DILSAVTSKSVKLNN
+179 EIIDAITSKNTKLNN
-194 ALLSG
+194 AILSS

-214 TAGLDAVA
+214 TAGIDALA
-222 DELTDNQKIKLAFEL
+222 DELSENQKIKLAFEFE
-237 DMLKNTV
+237 MLKNTV
-244 LSRTVSPNAVAD
+244 LNRTVSPNAVAD

-276 QYLSYESLSET
+276 QYLSYDSLSET
-287 LECFYYER
+287 LERFYFER
-295 ERLVRTKSKAEDL
+295 ERLARTKSKAEDL
-308 FKTINNLIERLAK
+308 FKNVNNLIERLAK
-321 KISNQMT
+321 KISNQMA
-328 ELEECKDREEKKI
+328 ELEECRDREEKKI

-352 LEKGMPF
+352 LSKGSTV
-359 YEIENYYDDYKT
+359 YELENYYDNYKT
-371 VKISVKPELTPTENS
+371 VAIPVKPELTPTENA

-399 EKMLTKLIE
+399 EEMLTKLIAE
-408 QGREELS
+408 GREELV

-440 SDGGFIKQKN
+440 SDGGFVKQKN
-450 SGKMKRSQP
+450 QGKIKRNQP
-459 MLPLE
+459 MPPLE
-464 FDAPDGFKVYVGRNN
+464 FNAPDGFKVYVGRNN

-504 SHVILSLE
+504 SHVILSLD
-512 GRKPT
+512 GREPT
-517 EKAMEFAAK
+517 EKAMEYAAK
-526 TAAYYSS
+526 VAAYYSS

-553 VGAKPGFVIY
+553 SGAKPGFVIY
-563 HVYNSVLVKPENPE
+563 HVYNSVLVKPEIPE
-577 NNMR
+577 ND

>member
-21 GAKVDKIHQTQK
+21 GSKVDKIHQTQK
-33 VELVFTMRTRNGA
+33 TELVLTLRTRSGA
-46 YRLLLS
+46 YRLLMS

-63 THQIENPPKPPMLC
+63 TQQIENPPKPPMLC

-91 IQQVGLDRILKL
+91 IQQEGLDRILKL
-103 VFSCVNELGDRVTR
+103 VFSSVNELGDRVTR
-117 ILVIEIMAQY
+117 TLVIEIMAQY

-139 IDSVKRV
+139 IDAVKRV
-146 DSTKSSVREVLP
+146 DNTKSSVREVLP
-158 GLKYELPP
+158 SLRYELPP
-166 GQDKLNII
+166 SQNKLDITRN
-174 EDSAE
+174 SAE
-179 DILSAVTSKSVKLNN
+179 EIIDAITSKNIKLNN
-194 ALLSG
+194 AILSS

-214 TAGLDAVA
+214 TAGIDAVA
-222 DELTDNQKIKLAFEL
+222 DELTENQKIKLAFEL
-237 DMLKNTV
+237 EILKNTV
-244 LSRTVSPNAVAD
+244 LNRTLSPNAVAD

-263 FSFIPITQYGSAA
+263 FSFIPITQYGTVA

-287 LECFYYER
+287 LERFYFER
-295 ERLVRTKSKAEDL
+295 ERLARTKSKAEDL
-308 FKTINNLIERLAK
+308 FKNINNLIERLAK
-321 KISNQMT
+321 KISNQMA

-352 LEKGMPF
+352 LGKGSTV
-359 YEIENYYDDYKT
+359 YELENYYDDYKT
-371 VKISVKPELTPTENS
+371 VAIPVKPELTPTENA

-399 EKMLTKLIE
+399 EEMLTKLIAE
-408 QGREELS
+408 GREELV

-440 SDGGFIKQKN
+440 SDGGFVKQKN
-450 SGKMKRSQP
+450 QGKIKRSQP
-459 MLPLE
+459 MPPLE
-464 FDAPDGFKVYVGRNN
+464 FNAPDGFKVYVGRNN

-504 SHVILSLE
+504 SHVILSLD
-512 GRKPT
+512 GREPT
-517 EKAMEFAAK
+517 EKAMEYAAK
-526 TAAYYSS
+526 VAAYYSS

-563 HVYNSVLVKPENPE
+563 HVYNSVLVKPEIPE
-577 NNMR
+577 ID

>member
-21 GAKVDKIHQTQK
+21 GSKVDKIHQTQK
-33 VELVFTMRTRNGA
+33 TELVFTLRTRNGA
-46 YRLLLS
+46 YRLLMS

-63 THQIENPPKPPMLC
+63 TQQIENPPKPPMLC

-91 IQQVGLDRILKL
+91 IQQEGLDRILKL
-103 VFSCVNELGDRVTR
+103 VFSSVNELGDRVTR
-117 ILVIEIMAQY
+117 TLVIEIMAQY

-139 IDSVKRV
+139 IDAVKRV
-146 DSTKSSVREVLP
+146 DNTKSSVREVLP
-158 GLKYELPP
+158 SLRYELPP
-166 GQDKLNII
+166 SQNKLDITRN
-174 EDSAE
+174 SAE
-179 DILSAVTSKSVKLNN
+179 EIIDAITSKNIKLNN
-194 ALLSG
+194 AILSS

-214 TAGLDAVA
+214 TAGIDAVA
-222 DELTDNQKIKLAFEL
+222 DELTENQKIKLAFEL
-237 DMLKNTV
+237 EILKNTV
-244 LSRTVSPNAVAD
+244 LNRTLSPNAVAD

-263 FSFIPITQYGSAA
+263 FSFIPITQYGTVA

-287 LECFYYER
+287 LERFYFER
-295 ERLVRTKSKAEDL
+295 ERLARTKSKAEDL
-308 FKTINNLIERLAK
+308 FKNINNLIERLSK
-321 KISNQMT
+321 KISNQMA

-352 LEKGMPF
+352 LGKGSTV
-359 YEIENYYDDYKT
+359 YELENYYNDYKT
-371 VKISVKPELTPTENS
+371 VAIPVKPELTPTENA

-399 EKMLTKLIE
+399 EEMLTKLIAE
-408 QGREELS
+408 GREELV

-440 SDGGFIKQKN
+440 SDGGFVKQKN
-450 SGKMKRSQP
+450 QGKIKRSQP
-459 MLPLE
+459 MPPLE
-464 FDAPDGFKVYVGRNN
+464 FNAPDGFKVYVGRNN

-504 SHVILSLE
+504 SHVILSLD
-512 GRKPT
+512 GREPT
-517 EKAMEFAAK
+517 EKAMEYAAK
-526 TAAYYSS
+526 VAAYYSS

-563 HVYNSVLVKPENPE
+563 HVYNSVLVKPEIPE
-577 NNMR
+577 ID

>member
-21 GAKVDKIHQTQK
+21 GSKVDKIHQTQK
-33 VELVFTMRTRNGA
+33 TELVLTLRTRSGA
-46 YRLLLS
+46 YRLLMS

-63 THQIENPPKPPMLC
+63 TQQIENPPKPPMLC

-91 IQQVGLDRILKL
+91 IQQEGLDRILKL
-103 VFSCVNELGDRVTR
+103 VFSSVNELGDRVTR
-117 ILVIEIMAQY
+117 TLVIEIMAQY

-139 IDSVKRV
+139 IDAVKRV
-146 DSTKSSVREVLP
+146 DNTKSSVREVLP
-158 GLKYELPP
+158 SLRYELPP
-166 GQDKLNII
+166 SQNKLDITRN
-174 EDSAE
+174 SAE
-179 DILSAVTSKSVKLNN
+179 EIIDAITSKNTKLNN
-194 ALLSG
+194 AILSS

-214 TAGLDAVA
+214 TAGMDAVA
-222 DELTDNQKIKLAFEL
+222 DELTENQKIKLAFEL
-237 DMLKNTV
+237 EILKNTV
-244 LSRTVSPNAVAD
+244 LNRTLSPNAVAD

-263 FSFIPITQYGSAA
+263 FSFIPITQYGTVA

-287 LECFYYER
+287 LERFYFER
-295 ERLVRTKSKAEDL
+295 ERLARTKSKAEDL
-308 FKTINNLIERLAK
+308 FKNINNLIERLSK
-321 KISNQMT
+321 KISNQMA

-352 LEKGMPF
+352 LGKGSTV
-359 YEIENYYDDYKT
+359 YELENYYDDYKT
-371 VKISVKPELTPTENS
+371 VAIPVKPELTPTENA

-399 EKMLTKLIE
+399 EEMLTKLIAE
-408 QGREELS
+408 GREELV

-440 SDGGFIKQKN
+440 SDGGFVKQKN
-450 SGKMKRSQP
+450 QGKIKRSQP
-459 MLPLE
+459 MPPLE
-464 FDAPDGFKVYVGRNN
+464 FNAPDGFKVYVGRNN

-504 SHVILSLE
+504 SHVILALE
-512 GRKPT
+512 GREPT

-526 TAAYYSS
+526 VAAYYSS

-563 HVYNSVLVKPENPE
+563 HVYNSVLVKPEIPE
-577 NNMR
+577 ID